1 VFLGSHEHTID
12 SKGRLTMPSKWRSE
26 LSQQVVVTL
35 GLEGCLTIFPS
46 NKFEEIAQ
54 DLDKQS
60 SLLEETRN
68 WMRYFL
74 GNADMVDVDGQGR
87 VLITQ
92 KLREAAG
99 LNGNV
104 VVLGLVSR
112 IEVWNPEKHR
122 ANSEAAKS
130 NIAATAQK
138 IGQVERGVA
147 NANR

>member
-1 VFLGSHEHTID
+1 
-12 SKGRLTMPSKWRSE
+12 
-26 LSQQVVVTL
+26 
-35 GLEGCLTIFPS
+35 
-46 NKFEEIAQ
+46 
-54 DLDKQS
+54 
-60 SLLEETRN
+60 
-68 WMRYFL
+68 
-74 GNADMVDVDGQGR
+74 VDGQGR

-138 IGQVERGVA
+138 IGQIERGVA
-147 NANR
+147 NANK